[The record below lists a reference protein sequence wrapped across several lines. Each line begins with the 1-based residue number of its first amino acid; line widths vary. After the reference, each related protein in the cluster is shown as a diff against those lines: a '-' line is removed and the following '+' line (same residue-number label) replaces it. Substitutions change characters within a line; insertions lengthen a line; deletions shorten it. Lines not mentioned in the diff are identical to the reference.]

1 MNIYAIVSLCASAI
15 SIALGLSVYFLNRKA
30 TLNKLFLLT
39 MAANAYWAF
48 CQFMIC
54 QAQTVADAF
63 LWTKVLSFWPFLVA
77 LMLHFTLVFTESDF
91 LRHRL
96 SYLAIYLPAVVFSL
110 IDLSTGGVTAT
121 PVLEP
126 WGYSAPFSSSIV
138 SAIGALWA
146 CTLGLLMVFLFIN
159 YHRNVLDKTRKKQTE
174 FVALG
179 FCIPIVTSIVTD
191 SFIALLG
198 ISFPVLGHI
207 AGSATAF
214 FVLYAM
220 SKYSLFTFRSEFA
233 AEHIFSTMP
242 DAIVLVNL
250 KGIIIKINPSLT
262 ELCGYTEKE
271 ILGQP
276 VSAMLQKAKVLNNVG
291 VSPEIIQKLKISREL
306 KNQEITFTTKAGETK
321 TGMVSCSMVTD
332 SNGQD
337 VGLSFVLHD
346 ITEHKTM
353 EQKLLNAE
361 RMASIGEL
369 AGILGHDM
377 RNPLSG
383 IRGATYFLKKKYV
396 NANIL
401 DEEDEA
407 MFESI
412 DKSIVYANKI
422 ITDLVDYSSE
432 IQLDLKTTTPRN
444 LVIDA
449 VAYNE
454 IPRDVTVENRSQDLP
469 HMRVDE
475 SRICRG
481 FANII
486 KNAFDA
492 MPEGG
497 TLEITTQQ
505 VGDSVIFTFKD
516 TGQGMSAETLSKLWG
531 PLFTTKAKGMGF
543 GLAICKR
550 NVEAHDGTVRAESIP
565 NAGTTIQIQLPTQPK
580 DSQRAKQT
588 AIKVN
593 AAQES

>member
-48 CQFMIC
+48 CQLMIS
-54 QAQTVADAF
+54 QAHTVADAF

-91 LRHRL
+91 SRHRL

-110 IDLSTGGVTAT
+110 IDLTAGGITAT

-126 WGYSAPFSSSIV
+126 WGYSAPFQSSIV

-179 FCIPIVTSIVTD
+179 FCIPIITSIVTD

-233 AEHIFSTMP
+233 AEHVFSTMP
-242 DAIVLVNL
+242 DAIILVNL
-250 KGIIIKINPSLT
+250 KGTIIKINPSLT

-271 ILGQP
+271 ILGQS
-276 VSAMLQKAKVLNNVG
+276 VSSMLYKATVRDKDNAR
-291 VSPEIIQKLKISREL
+291 PEIIAHLKIKREI
-306 KNQEITFTTKAGETK
+306 KNREITFTTKAGERK
-321 TGMVSCSMVTD
+321 SGMVSCSMVTD

-337 VGLSFVLHD
+337 VGASFVLHD
-346 ITEHKTM
+346 ITDHKEM
-353 EQKLLNAE
+353 EQKLLNTE
-361 RMASIGEL
+361 RLASIGEL

-396 NANIL
+396 NAHIL

-444 LVIDA
+444 LVRDA
-449 VAYNE
+449 LIYNE
-454 IPRDVTVENRSQDLP
+454 IPQDVTVENHTQDVPTL
-469 HMRVDE
+469 RVDE

-497 TLEITTQQ
+497 TLEIASQQ
-505 VGDSVIFTFKD
+505 IGESVVFTFKD
-516 TGQGMSAETLSKLWG
+516 TGHGMTAETLSKLWG

-550 NVEAHDGTVRAESIP
+550 NVEAHNGTVRAESVP
-565 NAGTTIQIQLPTQPK
+565 SLGTTIQIQLPIQPK
-580 DSQRAKQT
+580 DPQKAK
-588 AIKVN
+588 
-593 AAQES
+593 